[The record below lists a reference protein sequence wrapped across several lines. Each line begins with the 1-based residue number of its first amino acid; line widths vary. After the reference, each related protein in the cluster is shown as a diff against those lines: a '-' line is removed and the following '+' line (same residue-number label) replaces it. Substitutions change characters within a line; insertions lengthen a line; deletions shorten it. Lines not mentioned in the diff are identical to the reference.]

1 MYLAALAGKTTL
13 LNHVMSQ
20 DHGKK
25 IAVIENEFGEIAIDD
40 SLIKG
45 RESLDG
51 EEGDLTILENGCLCC
66 TVRGDLVDAVAA
78 LVQRGGFDHIIIE
91 TTGSYTQT
99 HAGHSDLLQKQK
111 ANISSQIFYAIQHYP
126 VCA

>member
-1 MYLAALAGKTTL
+1 
-13 LNHVMSQ
+13 MSQ

-51 EEGDLTILENGCLCC
+51 EASDLTILENGCLCC

-78 LVQRGGFDHIIIE
+78 LVERGGFDHIVIE
-91 TTGSYTQT
+91 TTGEDAPFFQVCGRLCLRLYAAWSALLA
-99 HAGHSDLLQKQK
+99 HA
-111 ANISSQIFYAIQHYP
+111 
-126 VCA
+126 